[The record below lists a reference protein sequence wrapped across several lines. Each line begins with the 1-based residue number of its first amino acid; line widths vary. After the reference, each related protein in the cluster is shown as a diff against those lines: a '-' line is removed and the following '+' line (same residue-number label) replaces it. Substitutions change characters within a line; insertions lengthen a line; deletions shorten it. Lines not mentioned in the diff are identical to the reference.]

1 MAYAI
6 MRCEKISAKGNLAS
20 SISHAY
26 RERETLNADL
36 DRTPENEIL
45 VRYDKEQTDNEI
57 ESARTRKDNVI
68 MYDMFIGMSPEWA
81 KDATPSQVS
90 EWKEKS
96 MEWLKEEFG
105 AENIKSAVLHR
116 DEQTPHIQAHVIPR
130 HEGKLNAKHWTGGK
144 QRCSELQ
151 DRYHAKVKE
160 LGLTRG
166 ERGSKA
172 RHEEVSK
179 YYTRVNEPIEKK
191 VKLTYPP
198 AEMSDRLKIDDYARK
213 VATSVRDQMSEK
225 VHELRAKVKELERP
239 NFQNERKLYEEQK
252 KQIDKLTTEVSYF
265 KHQTEYFKH
274 QGEIRVKSKE
284 TTMQKEVDLWK
295 DKAESMEKALKLT
308 LSEQEQKKVIQ
319 KREELRREKVRTKE
333 RSIGLER

>member
-1 MAYAI
+1 
-6 MRCEKISAKGNLAS
+6 
-20 SISHAY
+20 
-26 RERETLNADL
+26 
-36 DRTPENEIL
+36 
-45 VRYDKEQTDNEI
+45 
-57 ESARTRKDNVI
+57 
-68 MYDMFIGMSPEWA
+68 
-81 KDATPSQVS
+81 
-90 EWKEKS
+90 
-96 MEWLKEEFG
+96 
-105 AENIKSAVLHR
+105 
-116 DEQTPHIQAHVIPR
+116 
-130 HEGKLNAKHWTGGK
+130 
-144 QRCSELQ
+144 
-151 DRYHAKVKE
+151 
-160 LGLTRG
+160 
-166 ERGSKA
+166 
-172 RHEEVSK
+172 
-179 YYTRVNEPIEKK
+179 
-191 VKLTYPP
+191 
-198 AEMSDRLKIDDYARK
+198 MSDRLKIDDYARK